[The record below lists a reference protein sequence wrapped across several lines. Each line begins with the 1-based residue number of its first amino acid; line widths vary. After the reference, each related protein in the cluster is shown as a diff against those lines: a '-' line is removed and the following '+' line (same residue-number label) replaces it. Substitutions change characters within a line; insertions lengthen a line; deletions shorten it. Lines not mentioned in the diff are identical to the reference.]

1 MSDALSDTADKIAA
15 VSSRLDRRGAMAGG
29 GGGGGGGEDHH
40 DIGQGSS
47 FAYSCGS
54 NLFPDFLPGSA
65 EEGSAASSS
74 SSSLLLSG
82 TGQVDDSS
90 TAAAAPWLELARS
103 HCNCAIRQLTKK
115 SIFEFDAAKV

>member
-1 MSDALSDTADKIAA
+1 MAA
-15 VSSRLDRRGAMAGG
+15 VNSRLDRRGAMAGGG

-74 SSSLLLSG
+74 SSLLLSG
-82 TGQVDDSS
+82 TGQVDESS
-90 TAAAAPWLELARS
+90 TAPWLELARS